1 MGRNRPS
8 FPVFLLPDA
17 EGFQEKKDPIIIRE
31 KLEHFDL
38 PGYCFCPYWIC
49 NRRKSFSVPHY

>member
-17 EGFQEKKDPIIIRE
+17 KGFQEKQDSIIIRE
-31 KLEHFDL
+31 ELEHFDL
-38 PGYCFCPYWIC
+38 PGYCFCPCRIC
-49 NRRKSFSVPHY
+49 DRRKSFSVPHY